1 MMPMK
6 MTFGTKLLK
15 VLQDK
20 VEVESNINMLMAMH
34 QDHQVVEEDLLLIK
48 KAQENI
54 EDFSNY

>member
-34 QDHQVVEEDLLLIK
+34 
-48 KAQENI
+48 
-54 EDFSNY
+54 